1 MGEIEDNCKKIRAVF
16 PPNAPME
23 PRNHFS
29 TTPVIYDTLFF
40 VDFNKLGN
48 CILGTSG
55 VAETFWEGT
64 LLYFDNIKQLD
75 NFDYQ
80 TYYIYSSNSDGKFI
94 NDKTVVLADDT
105 GHINVL
111 SIEVDSSIRT
121 INYFRLS
128 NRVPQIGVW
137 DNSNRILGASDR
149 SISIWE
155 CNSVDGKP
163 LKSFDNYHW
172 DTVTCLDTLRNNTN
186 LFVSGAR
193 DRLAC
198 IWDVRNPVPAS
209 VLYNNEF
216 STITSVAWNQYDD
229 NYLVAGTQAG
239 DIYLLDK
246 REPKDFIS
254 VLYCFSAPVNRIS
267 FKNSKD
273 FAVCGDSKEVLVINS
288 EGDNLDVV
296 YKNEKH
302 KGHVKGL
309 AWYEDTLYSCGFGK
323 SVINHVF

>member
-1 MGEIEDNCKKIRAVF
+1 MWIAEEASINCYTSLEIFCKICFIVF
-16 PPNAPME
+16 SMIMI
-23 PRNHFS
+23 
-29 TTPVIYDTLFF
+29 VIFF
-40 VDFNKLGN
+40 L
-48 CILGTSG
+48 
-55 VAETFWEGT
+55 
-64 LLYFDNIKQLD
+64 
-75 NFDYQ
+75 
-80 TYYIYSSNSDGKFI
+80 
-94 NDKTVVLADDT
+94 
-105 GHINVL
+105 
-111 SIEVDSSIRT
+111 
-121 INYFRLS
+121 
-128 NRVPQIGVW
+128 
-137 DNSNRILGASDR
+137 
-149 SISIWE
+149 
-155 CNSVDGKP
+155 
-163 LKSFDNYHW
+163 
-172 DTVTCLDTLRNNTN
+172 
-186 LFVSGAR
+186 
-193 DRLAC
+193 
-198 IWDVRNPVPAS
+198 